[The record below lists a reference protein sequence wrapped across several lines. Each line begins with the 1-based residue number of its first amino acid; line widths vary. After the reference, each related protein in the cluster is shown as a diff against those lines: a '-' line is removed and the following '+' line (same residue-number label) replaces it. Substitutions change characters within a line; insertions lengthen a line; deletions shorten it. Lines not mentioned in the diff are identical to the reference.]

1 MRQVTAEALGR
12 ELAEWVLDPE
22 LCRIAAEAL
31 RDLPRP
37 DPVGCCEIA
46 FARAA
51 VVKFIVNDTQSAG
64 LAVRINA
71 GVDES
76 IAHMFKGAHTPQ
88 TAAWYGEGDLGEA
101 AAKGIEQYMNAAFWS
116 DRVAKTMADR
126 LGLPRPSP
134 IVAKGFSK
142 LTEDIVIAITR
153 VKIR

>member
-1 MRQVTAEALGR
+1 MRQVAAENLGR
-12 ELAEWVLDPE
+12 ELAERFLDPE
-22 LCRIAAEAL
+22 LCRIEAEAL

-51 VVKFIVNDTQSAG
+51 VVKFIVNDTQASG

-76 IAHMFKGAHTPQ
+76 ISHMFKGAHTPQ
-88 TAAWYGEGDLGEA
+88 TAAWYGAGDLGEA
-101 AAKGIEQYMNAAFWS
+101 AAKGIEQYMSAAFWS

-134 IVAKGFSK
+134 VVASGFSK

>member
-1 MRQVTAEALGR
+1 M
-12 ELAEWVLDPE
+12 
-22 LCRIAAEAL
+22 

-51 VVKFIVNDTQSAG
+51 VVKFIVNDTQASG

-76 IAHMFKGAHTPQ
+76 ISHMFKGAHTPQ
-88 TAAWYGEGDLGEA
+88 TAAWYGAGDLGEA
-101 AAKGIEQYMNAAFWS
+101 AAKGIEQYMSAAFWS

-134 IVAKGFSK
+134 VVASGFSK

>member
-1 MRQVTAEALGR
+1 MRQVTAENLGR
-12 ELAEWVLDPE
+12 ELAERFLDPE
-22 LCRIAAEAL
+22 LCRIEAEAL

-51 VVKFIVNDTQSAG
+51 VVKFIVNDTQASG

-76 IAHMFKGAHTPQ
+76 ISHMFKGAHTPQ
-88 TAAWYGEGDLGEA
+88 TAAWYGAGDLGEA
-101 AAKGIEQYMNAAFWS
+101 AAKGIEQYMSAAFWS

-134 IVAKGFSK
+134 VVASGFSK